1 MGDIRTMGDIKR
13 KKKEISNKIINLID
27 KINKIEKL
35 NKDKN

>member
-27 KINKIEKL
+27 RINKIEKL
-35 NKDKN
+35 NK